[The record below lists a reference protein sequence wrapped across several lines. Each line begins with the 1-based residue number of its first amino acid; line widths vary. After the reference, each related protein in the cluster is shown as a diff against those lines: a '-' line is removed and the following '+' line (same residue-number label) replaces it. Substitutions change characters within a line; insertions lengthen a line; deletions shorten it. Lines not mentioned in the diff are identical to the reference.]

1 MKRFVFLF
9 LSIISVM
16 VSAEAQTFTQHLQQ
30 SQAGKGKVSISQSRE
45 IDALVNGT
53 ITQSVAVEQA
63 QKQTIK
69 KNTTT
74 ATKANVPVTPT
85 QPTVHA
91 TATKTVKAKHEATP
105 TAVANAAKN
114 DSLEKARAHEQEEK
128 LKAQK
133 SQKNAVEEA
142 LALQRR
148 IAEKS
153 AEEKRKEAEEK
164 RQLAETKRQSAEQQ
178 KAIAEEEAEAELHI
192 PTVDMRKKV
201 MRGARKVT
209 GYRVQAFAGGNTRA
223 DKTKAQQAG
232 NDIKM
237 RFPDQPIYVH
247 FYSPRWICRVGNYRS
262 INEARRMLSAIKSM
276 GYKAAVIVKGQIT
289 VFD

>member
-9 LSIISVM
+9 LSIMSVM
-16 VSAEAQTFTQHLQQ
+16 VSAKAQTFTQHLQQ
-30 SQAGKGKVSISQSRE
+30 SQAGKGKVTVSQSRE
-45 IDALVNGT
+45 IDALVNGNVT
-53 ITQSVAVEQA
+53 RSATLTEA
-63 QKQTIK
+63 QGQTTK
-69 KNTTT
+69 KNINPTQKTSVPATTTT
-74 ATKANVPVTPT
+74 AAKTASGKHETTAK
-85 QPTVHA
+85 A
-91 TATKTVKAKHEATP
+91 TAG
-105 TAVANAAKN
+105 KN
-114 DSLEKARAHEQEEK
+114 DSLEKARAHEQEEER

-133 SQKNAVEEA
+133 AKENAVEEA

-148 IAEKS
+148 IAERN

-164 RQLAETKRQSAEQQ
+164 RQLAETKKQAAEKSA
-178 KAIAEEEAEAELHI
+178 AAEAEAEAELHI

-262 INEARRMLSAIKSM
+262 LSEARRMLKAIKGM

>member
-16 VSAEAQTFTQHLQQ
+16 VSAKAQTFTQYLQQ
-30 SQAGKGKVSISQSRE
+30 SQVGKGKVSISQSHD
-45 IDALVNGT
+45 IDALVNGN
-53 ITQSVAVEQA
+53 ITQGAKVAEA
-63 QKQTIK
+63 QKQTVK
-69 KNTTT
+69 KNINTT
-74 ATKANVPVTPT
+74 AIT
-85 QPTVHA
+85 
-91 TATKTVKAKHEATP
+91 
-105 TAVANAAKN
+105 AKN
-114 DSLEKARAHEQEEK
+114 DSLEKARAHEQEERF
-128 LKAQK
+128 KAQK
-133 SQKNAVEEA
+133 AKQNAVEEA

-148 IAEKS
+148 IAEKT

-164 RQLAETKRQSAEQQ
+164 RQLAETKKQAAE
-178 KAIAEEEAEAELHI
+178 KSAIAEEEAEAELHI

-262 INEARRMLSAIKSM
+262 LNEARHMLNAIKGM

>member
-9 LSIISVM
+9 LSIMSVM
-16 VSAEAQTFTQHLQQ
+16 VSAKAQTFTQHLQQ
-30 SQAGKGKVSISQSRE
+30 SQAGKGKVSVSQSRE
-45 IDALVNGT
+45 IDALVNGNVT
-53 ITQSVAVEQA
+53 RSATLTEA
-63 QKQTIK
+63 QGQTTK
-69 KNTTT
+69 KNINATQKTSDPATTTT
-74 ATKANVPVTPT
+74 AAKTASGKHETTAK
-85 QPTVHA
+85 A
-91 TATKTVKAKHEATP
+91 TAG
-105 TAVANAAKN
+105 KN
-114 DSLEKARAHEQEEK
+114 DSLEKARAHEQEEER

-133 SQKNAVEEA
+133 AKENAVEEA

-148 IAEKS
+148 IAERN

-164 RQLAETKRQSAEQQ
+164 RQLAETKKQAAEKSA
-178 KAIAEEEAEAELHI
+178 AAEAEAEAELHI

-223 DKTKAQQAG
+223 DKRKAQQAG

-262 INEARRMLSAIKSM
+262 LSEARRMLKAIKGM

>member
-9 LSIISVM
+9 LSIMSVM
-16 VSAEAQTFTQHLQQ
+16 VSAKAQTFTQHLQQ
-30 SQAGKGKVSISQSRE
+30 SQAGKGKVSVSQSRE
-45 IDALVNGT
+45 IDALVNGNVT
-53 ITQSVAVEQA
+53 RSATLTEA
-63 QKQTIK
+63 QGQTTK
-69 KNTTT
+69 KNINATQKTSVPATTTT
-74 ATKANVPVTPT
+74 AAK
-85 QPTVHA
+85 
-91 TATKTVKAKHEATP
+91 TASAKHETTAKAT
-105 TAVANAAKN
+105 AGKN
-114 DSLEKARAHEQEEK
+114 DSLEKARAHEQEEER

-133 SQKNAVEEA
+133 AKENAVEEA

-148 IAEKS
+148 IAERN

-164 RQLAETKRQSAEQQ
+164 RQLAETKKQAAEKSAT
-178 KAIAEEEAEAELHI
+178 AEAEAEAELHI

-223 DKTKAQQAG
+223 DKRKAQQAG

-262 INEARRMLSAIKSM
+262 LSEARRMLKAIKGM

>member
-1 MKRFVFLF
+1 MA
-9 LSIISVM
+9 SV
-16 VSAEAQTFTQHLQQ
+16 EAQTFTQHLQQ
-30 SQAGKGKVSISQSRE
+30 SQAGKGRVSITQSRE
-45 IDALVNGT
+45 IDALVNGNVSQGVT
-53 ITQSVAVEQA
+53 TAEA
-63 QKQTIK
+63 QKQTVK
-69 KNTTT
+69 KNINTTT
-74 ATKANVPVTPT
+74 NTVASAT
-85 QPTVHA
+85 
-91 TATKTVKAKHEATP
+91 
-105 TAVANAAKN
+105 KN
-114 DSLEKARAHEQEEK
+114 DSLEKAKAREQEEKLKAREQEEK

-133 SQKNAVEEA
+133 AHQNAVDEA

-148 IAEKS
+148 IAEKTAS
-153 AEEKRKEAEEK
+153 
-164 RQLAETKRQSAEQQ
+164 
-178 KAIAEEEAEAELHI
+178 EEEAEAELHI

-262 INEARRMLSAIKSM
+262 LSEAQHMLNAIKGM

>member
-9 LSIISVM
+9 LSIMSVM
-16 VSAEAQTFTQHLQQ
+16 VSAKAQTFTQHLQQ
-30 SQAGKGKVSISQSRE
+30 SQAGKGKVSVSQSRE
-45 IDALVNGT
+45 IDALVNGNVT
-53 ITQSVAVEQA
+53 RSATLTEA
-63 QKQTIK
+63 QGQTTK
-69 KNTTT
+69 KNINATQKTNVPATTTT
-74 ATKANVPVTPT
+74 AAKTASGKHETTAK
-85 QPTVHA
+85 A
-91 TATKTVKAKHEATP
+91 TAG
-105 TAVANAAKN
+105 KN
-114 DSLEKARAHEQEEK
+114 DSLEKARAHEQEEER

-133 SQKNAVEEA
+133 AKENAVEEA

-148 IAEKS
+148 IAERN

-164 RQLAETKRQSAEQQ
+164 RQLAETKKQAAEKSAT
-178 KAIAEEEAEAELHI
+178 AEAEAEAELHI

-262 INEARRMLSAIKSM
+262 LSEARRMLKAIKGM

>member
-1 MKRFVFLF
+1 M
-9 LSIISVM
+9 
-16 VSAEAQTFTQHLQQ
+16 
-30 SQAGKGKVSISQSRE
+30 
-45 IDALVNGT
+45 
-53 ITQSVAVEQA
+53 
-63 QKQTIK
+63 
-69 KNTTT
+69 
-74 ATKANVPVTPT
+74 
-85 QPTVHA
+85 
-91 TATKTVKAKHEATP
+91 
-105 TAVANAAKN
+105 
-114 DSLEKARAHEQEEK
+114 
-128 LKAQK
+128 
-133 SQKNAVEEA
+133 EEA

-148 IAEKS
+148 IAERN

-164 RQLAETKRQSAEQQ
+164 RQLAETKKQAAEKSA
-178 KAIAEEEAEAELHI
+178 AAEAEAEAELHI

-262 INEARRMLSAIKSM
+262 LSEARRMLKAIKGM

>member
-9 LSIISVM
+9 LSIMCVM
-16 VSAEAQTFTQHLQQ
+16 VSAKAQTFTQHLQQ
-30 SQAGKGKVSISQSRE
+30 SQAGKGKVSVSQSRE
-45 IDALVNGT
+45 IDALVNGNVT
-53 ITQSVAVEQA
+53 RSATLTEA
-63 QKQTIK
+63 QGQTTK
-69 KNTTT
+69 KNINATQKTSVPATTTT
-74 ATKANVPVTPT
+74 AAK
-85 QPTVHA
+85 
-91 TATKTVKAKHEATP
+91 TASAKHETTAKAT
-105 TAVANAAKN
+105 AGKN
-114 DSLEKARAHEQEEK
+114 DSLEKARAHEQEEER

-133 SQKNAVEEA
+133 AKENAVEEA

-148 IAEKS
+148 IAERN

-164 RQLAETKRQSAEQQ
+164 RQLAETKKQAAEKSAT
-178 KAIAEEEAEAELHI
+178 AEAEAEAELHI

-262 INEARRMLSAIKSM
+262 LSEARRMLKAIKGM

>member
-9 LSIISVM
+9 LSIMSVM
-16 VSAEAQTFTQHLQQ
+16 VSAKAQTFTQHLQQ
-30 SQAGKGKVSISQSRE
+30 SQAGKGKVSVSQSRE
-45 IDALVNGT
+45 IDALVNGNVT
-53 ITQSVAVEQA
+53 RSATLTEA
-63 QKQTIK
+63 QGQTTK
-69 KNTTT
+69 KNINAPQKTSVPATTTT
-74 ATKANVPVTPT
+74 AAKTASGKHETTAK
-85 QPTVHA
+85 A
-91 TATKTVKAKHEATP
+91 TAG
-105 TAVANAAKN
+105 KN
-114 DSLEKARAHEQEEK
+114 DSLEKARAHEQEEER

-133 SQKNAVEEA
+133 AKENAVEEA

-148 IAEKS
+148 IAE
-153 AEEKRKEAEEK
+153 RNAEEK
-164 RQLAETKRQSAEQQ
+164 RQLAETKKQAAEKSA
-178 KAIAEEEAEAELHI
+178 AAEAEAEAELHI

-262 INEARRMLSAIKSM
+262 LSSARRMLKAIKGM

>member
-9 LSIISVM
+9 LSIMSVM
-16 VSAEAQTFTQHLQQ
+16 VSAKAQTFTQHLQQ
-30 SQAGKGKVSISQSRE
+30 SQAGKGKVSVSQSRE
-45 IDALVNGT
+45 IDALVNGNVT
-53 ITQSVAVEQA
+53 RSATLTEA
-63 QKQTIK
+63 QGQTTK
-69 KNTTT
+69 KNINATQKTNVPATTTT
-74 ATKANVPVTPT
+74 AAKTASGKHETTAK
-85 QPTVHA
+85 A
-91 TATKTVKAKHEATP
+91 TAG
-105 TAVANAAKN
+105 KN
-114 DSLEKARAHEQEEK
+114 DSLEKARAHEQEEER

-133 SQKNAVEEA
+133 AKENAVEEA

-148 IAEKS
+148 IAERN
-153 AEEKRKEAEEK
+153 AEEKRKEAEDK
-164 RQLAETKRQSAEQQ
+164 RQLAETKKQAAEKSA
-178 KAIAEEEAEAELHI
+178 AAEAEAEAELHI

-223 DKTKAQQAG
+223 DKRKAQQAG

-262 INEARRMLSAIKSM
+262 LSEARRMLKAIKGM

>member
-9 LSIISVM
+9 LSIMSVM
-16 VSAEAQTFTQHLQQ
+16 VSAKAQTFTQHLQQ
-30 SQAGKGKVSISQSRE
+30 SQAGKGKVTVSQSRE
-45 IDALVNGT
+45 IDALVNGNVT
-53 ITQSVAVEQA
+53 RSATLTEAQEQ
-63 QKQTIK
+63 TTK
-69 KNTTT
+69 KNINATQKTSVPATTTT
-74 ATKANVPVTPT
+74 AAKTASGKHETTAK
-85 QPTVHA
+85 A
-91 TATKTVKAKHEATP
+91 TAG
-105 TAVANAAKN
+105 KN
-114 DSLEKARAHEQEEK
+114 DSLEKARAHEQEEER

-133 SQKNAVEEA
+133 AKENAVEEA

-148 IAEKS
+148 IAERN

-164 RQLAETKRQSAEQQ
+164 RQLAETKKQAAEKSA
-178 KAIAEEEAEAELHI
+178 AAEAEAEAELHI

-262 INEARRMLSAIKSM
+262 LSEARRMLKAIKGM

>member
-9 LSIISVM
+9 LST
-16 VSAEAQTFTQHLQQ
+16 VSAMASVEAQTFTQHLQQ
-30 SQAGKGKVSISQSRE
+30 SQAGKGKVSITQSHE
-45 IDALVNGT
+45 IDALVNGN
-53 ITQSVAVEQA
+53 VAQGATMAEA
-63 QKQTIK
+63 QKQAVK
-69 KNTTT
+69 KNINPTTNT
-74 ATKANVPVTPT
+74 VASAT
-85 QPTVHA
+85 
-91 TATKTVKAKHEATP
+91 
-105 TAVANAAKN
+105 KN

-133 SQKNAVEEA
+133 AHQNAVEEA

-148 IAEKS
+148 IAEKNAS
-153 AEEKRKEAEEK
+153 
-164 RQLAETKRQSAEQQ
+164 
-178 KAIAEEEAEAELHI
+178 EEEAENELHI

-262 INEARRMLSAIKSM
+262 LSEAQHMLNAIKGM

>member
-1 MKRFVFLF
+1 MA
-9 LSIISVM
+9 SV
-16 VSAEAQTFTQHLQQ
+16 EAQTFTQHLQQ
-30 SQAGKGKVSISQSRE
+30 NQAGKGRVSITQSRE
-45 IDALVNGT
+45 IDALVNGNVSQGVT
-53 ITQSVAVEQA
+53 TAEA
-63 QKQTIK
+63 QKQTVK
-69 KNTTT
+69 KNINTTT
-74 ATKANVPVTPT
+74 NTVASAT
-85 QPTVHA
+85 
-91 TATKTVKAKHEATP
+91 
-105 TAVANAAKN
+105 KN
-114 DSLEKARAHEQEEK
+114 DSLEKAKAREQEEKLKAREQEEK

-133 SQKNAVEEA
+133 AHQNAVDEA

-148 IAEKS
+148 IAEKTAS
-153 AEEKRKEAEEK
+153 
-164 RQLAETKRQSAEQQ
+164 
-178 KAIAEEEAEAELHI
+178 EEEAEAELHI

-262 INEARRMLSAIKSM
+262 LSEAQHMLNAIKGM

>member
-9 LSIISVM
+9 LSIMSVM
-16 VSAEAQTFTQHLQQ
+16 VSAKAQTFTQHLQQ
-30 SQAGKGKVSISQSRE
+30 SQAGKGKVTVSQSRE
-45 IDALVNGT
+45 IDALVNGNVT
-53 ITQSVAVEQA
+53 RSATLTEA
-63 QKQTIK
+63 QGQTTK
-69 KNTTT
+69 KNINATQKTSVPATTTT
-74 ATKANVPVTPT
+74 AAKTASGKHETTAK
-85 QPTVHA
+85 A
-91 TATKTVKAKHEATP
+91 TAG
-105 TAVANAAKN
+105 KN
-114 DSLEKARAHEQEEK
+114 DSLEKARAHEQEEER

-133 SQKNAVEEA
+133 AKENAVEEA

-148 IAEKS
+148 IAERN

-164 RQLAETKRQSAEQQ
+164 RQLDETKKQAAE
-178 KAIAEEEAEAELHI
+178 KNAAAEAEAEAELHI

-223 DKTKAQQAG
+223 DKRKAQQAG

-262 INEARRMLSAIKSM
+262 LSEARRMLKAIKGM

>member
-9 LSIISVM
+9 LSIMSVM
-16 VSAEAQTFTQHLQQ
+16 VSAKAQTFTQHLQQ
-30 SQAGKGKVSISQSRE
+30 SQAGKGKVSVSQSRE
-45 IDALVNGT
+45 IDALVNGNVT
-53 ITQSVAVEQA
+53 RSATLTEA
-63 QKQTIK
+63 QGQTTK
-69 KNTTT
+69 KNINSTQKTSVPATTMTAAKTASGKHETT
-74 ATKANVPVTPT
+74 AK
-85 QPTVHA
+85 A
-91 TATKTVKAKHEATP
+91 TAG
-105 TAVANAAKN
+105 KN
-114 DSLEKARAHEQEEK
+114 DSLEKARAHEQEEER

-133 SQKNAVEEA
+133 AKENAVEEA

-148 IAEKS
+148 IAERN

-164 RQLAETKRQSAEQQ
+164 RQLAETKKQAAEKSA
-178 KAIAEEEAEAELHI
+178 AAEAEAEAELHI

-223 DKTKAQQAG
+223 DKRKAQQAG

-262 INEARRMLSAIKSM
+262 LSEARRMLKAIKGM

>member
-9 LSIISVM
+9 LSIMSVM
-16 VSAEAQTFTQHLQQ
+16 VSAKAQTFTQHLQQ
-30 SQAGKGKVSISQSRE
+30 SQAGKGKVSVSQSQE
-45 IDALVNGT
+45 IDALVNGNVT
-53 ITQSVAVEQA
+53 RSATLTEA
-63 QKQTIK
+63 QGQTTK
-69 KNTTT
+69 KNINATQKTSVPATTTT
-74 ATKANVPVTPT
+74 AAKTASGKYETTAK
-85 QPTVHA
+85 A
-91 TATKTVKAKHEATP
+91 TAR
-105 TAVANAAKN
+105 KN
-114 DSLEKARAHEQEEK
+114 DSLEKARAHEQEEER

-133 SQKNAVEEA
+133 ARENAVEEA

-148 IAEKS
+148 IAERN

-164 RQLAETKRQSAEQQ
+164 RQLAETKKQAAEKSA
-178 KAIAEEEAEAELHI
+178 AAEAEAEAELHI

-262 INEARRMLSAIKSM
+262 LSEARRMLNAIKGM

>member
-9 LSIISVM
+9 LSIMSVM
-16 VSAEAQTFTQHLQQ
+16 VSAKAQTFTQHLQQ
-30 SQAGKGKVSISQSRE
+30 SQAGKGKVSVSQSRE
-45 IDALVNGT
+45 IDALVNGNVT
-53 ITQSVAVEQA
+53 RSATLTEA
-63 QKQTIK
+63 QGQTTK
-69 KNTTT
+69 KNINATQKTSVPATTTT
-74 ATKANVPVTPT
+74 AAKTASGKHETTAK
-85 QPTVHA
+85 A
-91 TATKTVKAKHEATP
+91 TAG
-105 TAVANAAKN
+105 KN
-114 DSLEKARAHEQEEK
+114 DSLEKARAHEQEEER

-133 SQKNAVEEA
+133 AKENAVEEA

-148 IAEKS
+148 IAE
-153 AEEKRKEAEEK
+153 RNAEEK
-164 RQLAETKRQSAEQQ
+164 RQLAETKKQAAEKSA
-178 KAIAEEEAEAELHI
+178 AAEAEAEAELHI

-262 INEARRMLSAIKSM
+262 LSSARRMLKAIKGM

>member
-1 MKRFVFLF
+1 MA
-9 LSIISVM
+9 SV
-16 VSAEAQTFTQHLQQ
+16 EAQTFTQHLQQ
-30 SQAGKGKVSISQSRE
+30 SQAGKGRVSITQSRE
-45 IDALVNGT
+45 IDALVNGNVSQGVT
-53 ITQSVAVEQA
+53 TAEA
-63 QKQTIK
+63 QKQTVK
-69 KNTTT
+69 KNINTTT
-74 ATKANVPVTPT
+74 NTVASAT
-85 QPTVHA
+85 
-91 TATKTVKAKHEATP
+91 
-105 TAVANAAKN
+105 KN
-114 DSLEKARAHEQEEK
+114 DSLEKAKAREQEEK

-133 SQKNAVEEA
+133 AHQNAVDEA

-148 IAEKS
+148 IAEKTAS
-153 AEEKRKEAEEK
+153 
-164 RQLAETKRQSAEQQ
+164 
-178 KAIAEEEAEAELHI
+178 EEEAEAELHI

-262 INEARRMLSAIKSM
+262 LSEAQHMLNAIKGM

>member
-1 MKRFVFLF
+1 MKRLVFLL
-9 LSIISVM
+9 LSTISAMASVK
-16 VSAEAQTFTQHLQQ
+16 AQTFTQYLQQ
-30 SQAGKGKVSISQSRE
+30 TQAGKGNVTISQSRD
-45 IDALVNGT
+45 IDALVNGSNK
-53 ITQSVAVEQA
+53 QGMAVTEA

-69 KNTTT
+69 KNTYTT
-74 ATKANVPVTPT
+74 AKANVPVTTTKPNV
-85 QPTVHA
+85 PVA
-91 TATKTVKAKHEATP
+91 TEKTVKAKQDATP
-105 TAVANAAKN
+105 SAVGNAAKN
-114 DSLEKARAHEQEEK
+114 DSLEKARAREQQER

-133 SQKNAVEEA
+133 EKQNAVDEA
-142 LALQRR
+142 LELQRR
-148 IAEKS
+148 IAEKT
-153 AEEKRKEAEEK
+153 AEDKRKEAEEK
-164 RQLAETKRQSAEQQ
+164 RQLAETKRQMTERSSS
-178 KAIAEEEAEAELHI
+178 AEEEAEAELHI

-262 INEARRMLSAIKSM
+262 INEARQMLNAIKGM
-276 GYKAAVIVKGQIT
+276 GYKSAVIVKGQIT

>member
-9 LSIISVM
+9 LSIMCVM
-16 VSAEAQTFTQHLQQ
+16 VSAKAQTFTQHLQQ
-30 SQAGKGKVSISQSRE
+30 SQAGKGKVSVSQSRE
-45 IDALVNGT
+45 IDALVNGNVT
-53 ITQSVAVEQA
+53 RSATLTEA
-63 QKQTIK
+63 QGQTTK
-69 KNTTT
+69 KNINATQKTSVPATTTT
-74 ATKANVPVTPT
+74 AAKTANGKHETT
-85 QPTVHA
+85 AKA
-91 TATKTVKAKHEATP
+91 TAG
-105 TAVANAAKN
+105 KN
-114 DSLEKARAHEQEEK
+114 DSLEKARAHEQEEER

-133 SQKNAVEEA
+133 AKENAVEEA

-148 IAEKS
+148 IAERN

-164 RQLAETKRQSAEQQ
+164 RQLAETKKQAAEKSA
-178 KAIAEEEAEAELHI
+178 AAEAEAEAELHI

-223 DKTKAQQAG
+223 DKRKAQQAG

-262 INEARRMLSAIKSM
+262 LSEARRMLKAIKGM

>member
-9 LSIISVM
+9 LSIMSVM
-16 VSAEAQTFTQHLQQ
+16 VSAKAQTFTQHLQQ
-30 SQAGKGKVSISQSRE
+30 SQAGKGKVTVSQSRE
-45 IDALVNGT
+45 IDALVNGNVT
-53 ITQSVAVEQA
+53 RSATLTEA
-63 QKQTIK
+63 QGQTTK
-69 KNTTT
+69 KNINATQKTSVPATTTT
-74 ATKANVPVTPT
+74 AAKTASGKHETTAK
-85 QPTVHA
+85 A
-91 TATKTVKAKHEATP
+91 TAG
-105 TAVANAAKN
+105 KN
-114 DSLEKARAHEQEEK
+114 DSLEKARAHEQEEER

-133 SQKNAVEEA
+133 AKENAVEEA

-148 IAEKS
+148 IAERN
-153 AEEKRKEAEEK
+153 AEEKRKETEEK
-164 RQLAETKRQSAEQQ
+164 RQLAETKKQAAEKSA
-178 KAIAEEEAEAELHI
+178 AAEAEAEAELHI

-262 INEARRMLSAIKSM
+262 LSEARRMLKAIKGM

>member
-1 MKRFVFLF
+1 MRRFVFLF
-9 LSIISVM
+9 LSIMSVA
-16 VSAEAQTFTQHLQQ
+16 VSAKAQTFTQHLQQ
-30 SQAGKGKVSISQSRE
+30 NQAGKGKVSISQSRE

-53 ITQSVAVEQA
+53 ITRQSVPVAEA

-69 KNTTT
+69 KNISTT
-74 ATKANVPVTPT
+74 AKTAAN
-85 QPTVHA
+85 A
-91 TATKTVKAKHEATP
+91 NSATKD
-105 TAVANAAKN
+105 
-114 DSLEKARAHEQEEK
+114 DSLEKARAREQEEK

-133 SQKNAVEEA
+133 AKRNAVDEA

-148 IAEKS
+148 IAEKA
-153 AEEKRKEAEEK
+153 AEEKRREAEEK
-164 RQLAETKRQSAEQQ
+164 RQIAETKKQATEKNAS
-178 KAIAEEEAEAELHI
+178 AEEEAEAELHI
-192 PTVDMRKKV
+192 PTIDMRKKV

-262 INEARRMLSAIKSM
+262 LNEARHMLKAIKGM

>member
-9 LSIISVM
+9 LSIISVL
-16 VSAEAQTFTQHLQQ
+16 VSVKAQTFTQHLQQ
-30 SQAGKGKVSISQSRE
+30 NQAGKGKVSISQSRE

-53 ITQSVAVEQA
+53 IAQSASVEQA

-69 KNTTT
+69 KNTNTN
-74 ATKANVPVTPT
+74 TKASVP
-85 QPTVHA
+85 A
-91 TATKTVKAKHEATP
+91 TATKQSAT
-105 TAVANAAKN
+105 AIAAKK
-114 DSLEKARAHEQEEK
+114 DSMEKARLHEQEGS

-133 SQKNAVEEA
+133 AQKNAVEDA

-148 IAEKS
+148 IAEKT

-164 RQLAETKRQSAEQQ
+164 RQLAETKRQSTEQQ

-262 INEARRMLSAIKSM
+262 LGEARRMLSAIKGM

>member
-1 MKRFVFLF
+1 MAPVK
-9 LSIISVM
+9 
-16 VSAEAQTFTQHLQQ
+16 AQTFTQYLQQ
-30 SQAGKGKVSISQSRE
+30 TQAGKGNVTISQSRD
-45 IDALVNGT
+45 IDALVNGSNK
-53 ITQSVAVEQA
+53 QGMAVTEA

-69 KNTTT
+69 KNTYTT
-74 ATKANVPVTPT
+74 AKANVPVA
-85 QPTVHA
+85 A
-91 TATKTVKAKHEATP
+91 TKPNVPVATEKTVKAKQDAAP
-105 TAVANAAKN
+105 SAVGNAAKN
-114 DSLEKARAHEQEEK
+114 DSLEKARAREQQER

-133 SQKNAVEEA
+133 EKQNAVDEA
-142 LALQRR
+142 LELQRR
-148 IAEKS
+148 IAEKT
-153 AEEKRKEAEEK
+153 AEDKRKEAEEK
-164 RQLAETKRQSAEQQ
+164 RQLAETKRQMTERSTS
-178 KAIAEEEAEAELHI
+178 AEEEAEAELHI

-262 INEARRMLSAIKSM
+262 INEARQMLNAIKGM
-276 GYKAAVIVKGQIT
+276 GYKSAVIVKGQIT

>member
-9 LSIISVM
+9 LSI
-16 VSAEAQTFTQHLQQ
+16 VSAMVTVEAQTFTQHLQR
-30 SQAGKGKVSISQSRE
+30 SQAGKGKVTVAQSSD
-45 IDALVNGT
+45 IDALVNGN
-53 ITQSVAVEQA
+53 ITQNVTTAEA
-63 QKQTIK
+63 QKQTVK
-69 KNTTT
+69 KNTGTT
-74 ATKANVPVTPT
+74 AN
-85 QPTVHA
+85 TVSA
-91 TATKTVKAKHEATP
+91 
-105 TAVANAAKN
+105 AVKN
-114 DSLEKARAHEQEEK
+114 DSMKKDHAREQEDK
-128 LKAQK
+128 LKV
-133 SQKNAVEEA
+133 KNDKQDAVEEA

-148 IAEKS
+148 IAEKN

-164 RQLAETKRQSAEQQ
+164 RQIAETKKQTTE
-178 KAIAEEEAEAELHI
+178 KTAEENAESELHI

-223 DKTKAQQAG
+223 DKTKAQEAG
-232 NDIKM
+232 NNIKM
-237 RFPDQPIYVH
+237 KFPDQPIYVH

-262 INEARRMLSAIKSM
+262 LNEANHMLKAIKAM

>member
-9 LSIISVM
+9 LSIMSVM
-16 VSAEAQTFTQHLQQ
+16 VSVKAQTFTQYLQQ
-30 SQAGKGKVSISQSRE
+30 SQAGKGMVSISQSRE
-45 IDALVNGT
+45 IDALVNGNVT
-53 ITQSVAVEQA
+53 RSATLTEA
-63 QKQTIK
+63 QGQTSK
-69 KNTTT
+69 KNINVTQKASVHTGTTTT
-74 ATKANVPVTPT
+74 AKVESGN
-85 QPTVHA
+85 HA
-91 TATKTVKAKHEATP
+91 TTVKAT
-105 TAVANAAKN
+105 TSAAKN
-114 DSLEKARAHEQEEK
+114 DSLEKVRAHEQEEK
-128 LKAQK
+128 RKAQK
-133 SQKNAVEEA
+133 AKENAVEEA

-148 IAEKS
+148 IAEKT

-164 RQLAETKRQSAEQQ
+164 RQLTDTKKQTAEKSAT
-178 KAIAEEEAEAELHI
+178 AEAEAELHI

-262 INEARRMLSAIKSM
+262 LSEARRMLNAIKGM

>member
-9 LSIISVM
+9 LSIMSVM
-16 VSAEAQTFTQHLQQ
+16 VSAKAQTFTQHLQQ
-30 SQAGKGKVSISQSRE
+30 SQAGKGKVTVSQSRE
-45 IDALVNGT
+45 IDALVNGNVT
-53 ITQSVAVEQA
+53 RSATLTEA
-63 QKQTIK
+63 QGQTNK
-69 KNTTT
+69 KNINATQKTSVPATTTT
-74 ATKANVPVTPT
+74 AAKTASGKHETTAK
-85 QPTVHA
+85 A
-91 TATKTVKAKHEATP
+91 TAG
-105 TAVANAAKN
+105 KN
-114 DSLEKARAHEQEEK
+114 DSLEKARAHEQEEER

-133 SQKNAVEEA
+133 AKENAVEEA

-148 IAEKS
+148 IAERN

-164 RQLAETKRQSAEQQ
+164 RQLAETKKQAAEKSA
-178 KAIAEEEAEAELHI
+178 AAEAEAEAELHI

-223 DKTKAQQAG
+223 DKRKAQQAG

-262 INEARRMLSAIKSM
+262 LSEARRMLKAIKGM

>member
-9 LSIISVM
+9 LSIISVLAS
-16 VSAEAQTFTQHLQQ
+16 VKAQTFTQHLQQ
-30 SQAGKGKVSISQSRE
+30 NQAGKGKVSISQSRE

-69 KNTTT
+69 KNTNTT
-74 ATKANVPVTPT
+74 AKANVPATAT
-85 QPTVHA
+85 QQTVHA
-91 TATKTVKAKHEATP
+91 TATKTVKAKHEATS
-105 TAVANAAKN
+105 TATANAAKN
-114 DSLEKARAHEQEEK
+114 DSLEKVRAREQEER

-133 SQKNAVEEA
+133 AQKNAVEDA

-148 IAEKS
+148 IAEKT

-164 RQLAETKRQSAEQQ
+164 RQLAETKRQSTEQQ

-262 INEARRMLSAIKSM
+262 LGEARRMLSAIKGM

>member
-9 LSIISVM
+9 LSIMSVM
-16 VSAEAQTFTQHLQQ
+16 VSAKAQTFTQHLQQ
-30 SQAGKGKVSISQSRE
+30 NQAGKGKVSVSQSRE
-45 IDALVNGT
+45 IDALVNGNVT
-53 ITQSVAVEQA
+53 RSATLTEA
-63 QKQTIK
+63 QGQTTK
-69 KNTTT
+69 KNINATQKTSVPATTTT
-74 ATKANVPVTPT
+74 AAKTASGKHETTAK
-85 QPTVHA
+85 A
-91 TATKTVKAKHEATP
+91 TAG
-105 TAVANAAKN
+105 KN
-114 DSLEKARAHEQEEK
+114 DSLEKARAHEQEEER

-133 SQKNAVEEA
+133 AKENAVEEA

-148 IAEKS
+148 IAERN

-164 RQLAETKRQSAEQQ
+164 RQLAETKKQAAEKSA
-178 KAIAEEEAEAELHI
+178 AAEAEAEAELHI

-247 FYSPRWICRVGNYRS
+247 FY
-262 INEARRMLSAIKSM
+262 
-276 GYKAAVIVKGQIT
+276 
-289 VFD
+289 

>member
-9 LSIISVM
+9 LSIMSVM
-16 VSAEAQTFTQHLQQ
+16 VSAKAQTFTQHLQQ
-30 SQAGKGKVSISQSRE
+30 SQACKGKVTISQSRE
-45 IDALVNGT
+45 IDALVNGNVT
-53 ITQSVAVEQA
+53 RSATLTEA
-63 QKQTIK
+63 QGQTTK
-69 KNTTT
+69 KNINATQKTSVPATTTT
-74 ATKANVPVTPT
+74 AAKTASGKHETTAK
-85 QPTVHA
+85 A
-91 TATKTVKAKHEATP
+91 TAG
-105 TAVANAAKN
+105 KN
-114 DSLEKARAHEQEEK
+114 DSLEKARAHEQEEER

-133 SQKNAVEEA
+133 AKENAVEEA

-148 IAEKS
+148 IAERN

-164 RQLAETKRQSAEQQ
+164 RQLAETKKQAAEKSA
-178 KAIAEEEAEAELHI
+178 AAEAEAEAELHI

-262 INEARRMLSAIKSM
+262 LSEARRMLKAIKGM

>member
-9 LSIISVM
+9 LSIMSVM
-16 VSAEAQTFTQHLQQ
+16 VSAKAQTFTQHLQQ
-30 SQAGKGKVSISQSRE
+30 SQAGKGKVTVSQSQE
-45 IDALVNGT
+45 IDALVNGNVT
-53 ITQSVAVEQA
+53 RSATLTEA
-63 QKQTIK
+63 QGQTTK
-69 KNTTT
+69 KNINAIQKTSVPATTTT
-74 ATKANVPVTPT
+74 AAKTASGKYETTAK
-85 QPTVHA
+85 A
-91 TATKTVKAKHEATP
+91 TAG
-105 TAVANAAKN
+105 KN
-114 DSLEKARAHEQEEK
+114 DSLEKARAHKQEEER

-133 SQKNAVEEA
+133 AKENAVEEA

-148 IAEKS
+148 IAERN

-164 RQLAETKRQSAEQQ
+164 RQLAETKKQAAEKSA
-178 KAIAEEEAEAELHI
+178 AAEAEAEAELHI

-262 INEARRMLSAIKSM
+262 LSEARRMLKAIKGM

>member
-9 LSIISVM
+9 LSIMSVM
-16 VSAEAQTFTQHLQQ
+16 VSAKAQTFTQHLQQ
-30 SQAGKGKVSISQSRE
+30 SQAGKGKVSVSQSRE
-45 IDALVNGT
+45 IDALVNGNVT
-53 ITQSVAVEQA
+53 RSATLTEA
-63 QKQTIK
+63 QGQTTK
-69 KNTTT
+69 KNINATQKTSVPATTTT
-74 ATKANVPVTPT
+74 AAK
-85 QPTVHA
+85 
-91 TATKTVKAKHEATP
+91 TASAKHETTAKAT
-105 TAVANAAKN
+105 AGKN
-114 DSLEKARAHEQEEK
+114 DSLEKARAHEQEEER

-133 SQKNAVEEA
+133 AKENAVEEA

-148 IAEKS
+148 IAERN
-153 AEEKRKEAEEK
+153 AEDKRKEAEEK
-164 RQLAETKRQSAEQQ
+164 RQLAETKKQAAEKSAT
-178 KAIAEEEAEAELHI
+178 AEAEAEAELHI

-223 DKTKAQQAG
+223 DKRKAQQAG

-262 INEARRMLSAIKSM
+262 LSEARRMLKAIKGM

>member
-9 LSIISVM
+9 LSIMSVM
-16 VSAEAQTFTQHLQQ
+16 VSAKAQTFTQHLQQ
-30 SQAGKGKVSISQSRE
+30 SQAGKGKVTVSQSRE
-45 IDALVNGT
+45 IDALVNGNVT
-53 ITQSVAVEQA
+53 RSATLTEA
-63 QKQTIK
+63 QGQTTK
-69 KNTTT
+69 KNINATQKTSVPATTT
-74 ATKANVPVTPT
+74 AAAKTASGKHETTAK
-85 QPTVHA
+85 A
-91 TATKTVKAKHEATP
+91 TAG
-105 TAVANAAKN
+105 KN
-114 DSLEKARAHEQEEK
+114 DSLEKARAHEQEEER

-133 SQKNAVEEA
+133 AKENAVEEA

-148 IAEKS
+148 IAERN

-164 RQLAETKRQSAEQQ
+164 RQLAETKKQAAEKSA
-178 KAIAEEEAEAELHI
+178 AAEAEAEAELHI

-262 INEARRMLSAIKSM
+262 LSEARRMLNAIKGM

>member
-1 MKRFVFLF
+1 MKRLVFLF
-9 LSIISVM
+9 LST
-16 VSAEAQTFTQHLQQ
+16 VSAMASVEAQTFTQHLQQ
-30 SQAGKGKVSISQSRE
+30 SQAGKGKVSITQSRE
-45 IDALVNGT
+45 IDALVNGNVA
-53 ITQSVAVEQA
+53 QSTTTAEA
-63 QKQTIK
+63 QKQTVK
-69 KNTTT
+69 KNFNTTT
-74 ATKANVPVTPT
+74 N
-85 QPTVHA
+85 
-91 TATKTVKAKHEATP
+91 
-105 TAVANAAKN
+105 AVASATKN
-114 DSLEKARAHEQEEK
+114 DSLEKARAREQEEK

-133 SQKNAVEEA
+133 AHQNAVEEA

-148 IAEKS
+148 IAEKTS
-153 AEEKRKEAEEK
+153 
-164 RQLAETKRQSAEQQ
+164 
-178 KAIAEEEAEAELHI
+178 EEEAETEMHI

-237 RFPDQPIYVH
+237 RFPDQPVYVH

-262 INEARRMLSAIKSM
+262 LSEAQHMLSAIKGM

>member
-9 LSIISVM
+9 LSIMSVM
-16 VSAEAQTFTQHLQQ
+16 VSAKAQTFTQHLQQ
-30 SQAGKGKVSISQSRE
+30 SQAGKGKVSVSQSRE
-45 IDALVNGT
+45 IDALVNGNVT
-53 ITQSVAVEQA
+53 RSATLTEA
-63 QKQTIK
+63 QGQTTK
-69 KNTTT
+69 KNINATQKTNVPATTTT
-74 ATKANVPVTPT
+74 AAKTASGKHETTAK
-85 QPTVHA
+85 A
-91 TATKTVKAKHEATP
+91 TAG
-105 TAVANAAKN
+105 KN
-114 DSLEKARAHEQEEK
+114 DSLEKARAHEQEEER

-133 SQKNAVEEA
+133 AKENAVEEA

-148 IAEKS
+148 IAERN

-164 RQLAETKRQSAEQQ
+164 CQLAETKKQAAEKSA
-178 KAIAEEEAEAELHI
+178 AAEAEAEAELHI

-223 DKTKAQQAG
+223 DKRKAQQAG

-262 INEARRMLSAIKSM
+262 LSEARRMLKAIKGM

>member
-9 LSIISVM
+9 LSIMSVM
-16 VSAEAQTFTQHLQQ
+16 VSAKAQTFTQHLQQ
-30 SQAGKGKVSISQSRE
+30 SQAGKGKVTVSQSRE
-45 IDALVNGT
+45 IDALVNGNVT
-53 ITQSVAVEQA
+53 RSATLTEA
-63 QKQTIK
+63 QGQTIK
-69 KNTTT
+69 KNINATQKTSVTATTTT
-74 ATKANVPVTPT
+74 AAKTASGKHETTAK
-85 QPTVHA
+85 A
-91 TATKTVKAKHEATP
+91 TAG
-105 TAVANAAKN
+105 KN
-114 DSLEKARAHEQEEK
+114 DSLEKARAHEQEEER

-133 SQKNAVEEA
+133 AKENAVEEA

-148 IAEKS
+148 IAERN

-164 RQLAETKRQSAEQQ
+164 RQLAETKKQAAEKSA
-178 KAIAEEEAEAELHI
+178 AAEAEAEAELHI

-262 INEARRMLSAIKSM
+262 LSEARRMLKAIKGM